1 MNILI
6 SIYIYY
12 IYIYIYY
19 KIQNSKIIIHK
30 LIRLLLY
37 IGIPTSDMGQVD
49 HSKTG
54 RLTIGSICPVYH

>member
-1 MNILI
+1 M
-6 SIYIYY
+6 
-12 IYIYIYY
+12 
-19 KIQNSKIIIHK
+19 IIHK

-54 RLTIGSICPVYH
+54 RLTIGFEYNNNNLIN